1 MIKFTSFIFY
11 TCGIFMLGMYA
22 AYEKLDRDVRGFDW
36 FLMGFITLYFLSH
49 YKQSL
54 RTTKNNNNENENT

>member
-1 MIKFTSFIFY
+1 MIRFTSFIFY
-11 TCGIFMLGMYA
+11 TCGIFILGMYA
-22 AYEKLDRDVRGFDW
+22 GYEKLGNNIYGVKWFIIGF
-36 FLMGFITLYFLSH
+36 LTLYFLSH